1 MPKRRHN
8 SAYNG
13 DETTMMMILMEEEE
27 TWKKL
32 SSYFYQLHTRLENWV
47 ACAHS
52 MSGIPLRRSVLKE
65 TKKQIFRS
73 APNSLK
79 NLEFYFHF
87 IAAFAA
93 RTIIPSRCG
102 SPTLSQGRTKS
113 MKNYNFLKVVLALW
127 WFIFGYGTELR
138 RVEWNFWIF
147 FVLYVFLCCS
157 RIVSAAAESFASWSV
172 VCYSNEARSNFQDS
186 WRTRVIAIGDT
197 LRATLKL
204 ETTRQMR
211 TNYPSTLRSSTYVHI
226 IHSIFYDW
234 CFCTPSFVWDASRHS
249 RLSSS

>member
-13 DETTMMMILMEEEE
+13 DETTMMMILMGEEE

-47 ACAHS
+47 ACAPS

-113 MKNYNFLKVVLALW
+113 MKNYNFLKVVLARCGGL
-127 WFIFGYGTELR
+127 FLVTERNFEESNGIFE
-138 RVEWNFWIF
+138 F
-147 FVLYVFLCCS
+147 FLCCMFFCAAL
-157 RIVSAAAESFASWSV
+157 VSCPLLLSHSPHGVSCV
-172 VCYSNEARSNFQDS
+172 T
-186 WRTRVIAIGDT
+186 RTRLEAIF
-197 LRATLKL
+197 K
-204 ETTRQMR
+204 
-211 TNYPSTLRSSTYVHI
+211 
-226 IHSIFYDW
+226 IHEEQES
-234 CFCTPSFVWDASRHS
+234 
-249 RLSSS
+249 LQ